1 MTKITKYLNIISQI
15 QVLTSP
21 LVVGIASYLLSLI
34 LAVVGLLT
42 PRYVTIIGALFI
54 FSYFYDKKIK
64 SITGSDI
71 LNKILDSHDIELLAN
86 GRFDKSILK
95 FKY

>member
-1 MTKITKYLNIISQI
+1 MAEIIKYLNIISQI

-54 FSYFYDKKIK
+54 FSYFYDKK
-64 SITGSDI
+64 
-71 LNKILDSHDIELLAN
+71 LNQLPDRI
-86 GRFDKSILK
+86 F
-95 FKY
+95 